1 VDVDKSPVA
10 APKNSNARKTP
21 KRITMLQKRPEVG
34 YDDDGHPGGYRTYV
48 ENPIIL

>member
-1 VDVDKSPVA
+1 VA
-10 APKNSNARKTP
+10 RPKNSNARKTP

-34 YDDDGHPGGYRTYV
+34 HDDDGHPGGYRTYV